1 MIKKF
6 NLLLITLFK
15 VGKIKYAPGTIASF
29 LTCIL
34 FLILYNYFSITYIF
48 FITLIIFLYSLIAIN
63 NSYKVFDSKDPQE
76 IVIDEFVGQMIPLL
90 SIPIYETLYLTST
103 LYYCLLSFIIFRF
116 FDILKPYPINYLD
129 SNTKDSLGVMLDD
142 IVAGIFTIIVLI
154 IIFFFLGG

>member
-34 FLILYNYFSITYIF
+34 FLILYNYFSIIYIF